1 MMRRLA
7 ERPGLVFGLVFA
19 WKVLLL
25 VFTAQPVPANDSFFY
40 DGAIVNYLLHGK
52 YVNPSLAQVLPISG
66 NEVFSAYPPLYH
78 LVLFGWMSVCGT
90 NALAAM
96 WLHVLLLGGYM
107 LVVLGTFRRLNV
119 PPICATV
126 AGLFFF
132 SITFHD
138 RPDTLAHLLGAL
150 AIYAAVRYLTPT
162 LSHDGG
168 EGVRRASEGVADG
181 KTRCGWSWLTA
192 AFLLLTLCT
201 SLQIGAVYL
210 MWVGLV
216 VVSGAGLK
224 RASFPWLPIMAL
236 AAVASGLIA
245 LVRFGFPLLWAGF
258 REHAAMTPSFTGL
271 RMPDAAELL
280 KLVRTAPGIL
290 LAGAF
295 LAMFVTS
302 GKTKRDEL
310 VGSPTALVAI
320 TGVISASVLIGAAL
334 LVFTANTVHIAN
346 YLQPIIVGS
355 FLAMLHAGVS
365 HKRPS
370 RFHIALFLAAAG
382 LVSVRAIGITTWGV
396 ACSTDMGYR
405 ESVQLVNQQLD
416 RTAPG
421 STVMLSAAYLYEGA
435 RRSDLRWVHADW
447 PGGIGPSE
455 ATWGNSLTRL
465 KPAKLIITQFDYYR
479 RYEPVLAHLRAGA
492 DLVEIKVHNTA
503 KIPAPDSI
511 KSFQR
516 VIQHVAWAPV
526 VVEFSW
532 KQ

>member
-40 DGAIVNYLLHGK
+40 DGAVVNYLLHGK
-52 YVNPSLAQVLPISG
+52 YVNPSLAEVLPISG

-78 LVLFGWMSVCGT
+78 LVLFGWMSLFGT
-90 NALAAM
+90 NALAEM

-119 PPICATV
+119 PPVCASV
-126 AGLFFF
+126 AGLFLF

-150 AIYAAVRYLTPT
+150 GVYAAARYLTPA
-162 LSHDGG
+162 LSPNGG
-168 EGVRRASEGVADG
+168 AGVRKTGEGVADG
-181 KTRCGWSWLTA
+181 NAKSGWSWLTA
-192 AFLLLTLCT
+192 ALLLLTLCT
-201 SLQIGAVYL
+201 SLQIGSVYL

-216 VVSGAGLK
+216 VVSGAWLK
-224 RASFPWLPIMAL
+224 RASFPWLPLMAL
-236 AAVASGLIA
+236 AVMIGGLIA
-245 LVRFGFPLLWAGF
+245 LVRLGFPLLWAGF
-258 REHAAMTPSFTGL
+258 QEHAGMTPSFTGL
-271 RMPDAAELL
+271 RMPNAGELL

-295 LAMFVTS
+295 LVIFAVG
-302 GKTKRDEL
+302 GKTTSEEL
-310 VGSPTALVAI
+310 VRSPRALVAI
-320 TGVISASVLIGAAL
+320 TGVISAFVLLGATL
-334 LVFTANTVHIAN
+334 LVITANTVHIAN
-346 YLQPIIVGS
+346 YLQPIIVGC
-355 FLAMLHAGVS
+355 FLAGLQAGDAHKKLGRLH
-365 HKRPS
+365 
-370 RFHIALFLAAAG
+370 FALFLAAAG
-382 LVSVRAIGITTWGV
+382 LVSVRAIGMTTWGV

-416 RTAPG
+416 QTSPG
-421 STVMLSAAYLYEGA
+421 STVLLSAAYLYESA
-435 RRSDLRWVHADW
+435 RRSDLRWIHADW
-447 PGGIGPSE
+447 PGRPTHSE
-455 ATWGNSLTRL
+455 TTWEGEALTRL

-479 RYEPVLAHLRAGA
+479 RYETVLARLRARA
-492 DLVEIKVHNTA
+492 DLVEIKIHNTA
-503 KIPAPDSI
+503 KIPSPDSI

-516 VIQHVAWAPV
+516 VVQHVAWAPV

-532 KQ
+532 R